1 MNQSASIVPISKT
14 PVKKMLTPEE
24 QKFVDLIANIF
35 VNSVIKKAY
44 EKKGHPV
51 PEVQQ

>member
-1 MNQSASIVPISKT
+1 MSQTAAIVPISQT
-14 PVKKMLTPEE
+14 PVKRMLSPQE

-44 EKKGHPV
+44 EKKGNQV
-51 PEVQQ
+51 PAVQQ